1 MNTGVSAC
9 TACPGAGCLA
19 RRMFYGG
26 EMELNGRH
34 GRALRATQS
43 QIYSLQS
50 FVSIRAAVPAFI

>member
-1 MNTGVSAC
+1 MNAGVSAR
-9 TACPGAGCLA
+9 TACPGAGCIA
-19 RRMFYGG
+19 RIFYGG

-43 QIYSLQS
+43 QISSLQS